1 MNTPAPVALQVKT
14 HRGDMSRVWDQL
26 SLYLPVLMMMLL
38 ALVSYLLLQ
47 ATPLPLEPEPERL
60 VTNEPDFFMRR
71 FSVKVFAPD
80 GVLQTEVYGAE
91 ARHHPDT
98 DLTVIDT
105 ARIRTFSAQRQLSTA
120 TAREIVSNG
129 EGTVYELK
137 GDAVVVRQAGRNAA
151 GARLPRMEFHGEF
164 LRVSTDPERIESDL
178 PVLMIRDKDQ
188 ITADSLDY
196 RGGDARVA
204 ELTGRVRARLAPR

>member
-129 EGTVYELK
+129 EGTVYELR
-137 GDAVVVRQAGRNAA
+137 GDAVVVREAASGRVVYETRASHTGPWSDSVPIFATLFQAALANFPNPPA
-151 GARLPRMEFHGEF
+151 GLRRVNIELPR
-164 LRVSTDPERIESDL
+164 
-178 PVLMIRDKDQ
+178 
-188 ITADSLDY
+188 
-196 RGGDARVA
+196 
-204 ELTGRVRARLAPR
+204 